1 MSDAFSRQRSLPE
14 KDDKYFKDFT
24 QNQEEEFDAALWDL
38 KFQNLWSLIIASD
51 SDFEAN
57 MTLSEKLFFLVG
69 QYNTEVVDIVTQIV
83 NDFSRPEADRQ
94 YRPQTH
100 LSPRHAVLLDSGAHE
115 EGVYLNPDEMVYLVK
130 GIFIKICAYGQPVNP
145 GAGG

>member
-51 SDFEAN
+51 SDFEAAAAARAAAAAPRGHECAAAAPKRRPRIVCTEVRN
-57 MTLSEKLFFLVG
+57 GGVEAVFAVTPPLRAARALLAAAASEVAAGHVLFVG
-69 QYNTEVVDIVTQIV
+69 QHCLAAANGTHH
-83 NDFSRPEADRQ
+83 
-94 YRPQTH
+94 QTNH
-100 LSPRHAVLLDSGAHE
+100 SFKP
-115 EGVYLNPDEMVYLVK
+115 P
-130 GIFIKICAYGQPVNP
+130 
-145 GAGG
+145 